1 MCVCLCADADLLGLT
16 CCCLFVYFFDERSLP
31 LLRERSLSRSVS
43 CAFGV
48 NASVVVVAATTDAVV
63 AAVAADVV
71 WCSVCLFICLSIKR
85 EKEYV

>member
-1 MCVCLCADADLLGLT
+1 MLVLL
-16 CCCLFVYFFDERSLP
+16 
-31 LLRERSLSRSVS
+31 LLLLL
-43 CAFGV
+43 
-48 NASVVVVAATTDAVV
+48 TDAVV